1 MNQQIVNLR
10 GLAILLVVLGHSIII
25 YDSTFDLLTTD
36 VQMPLFETVKH
47 IVSFVQMKLFI
58 SISGFLLAYKC
69 LKPKGLNRGGN
80 ALSRIRQSGC

>member
-25 YDSTFDLLTTD
+25 YDSTFGLLTTD

-69 LKPKGLNRGGN
+69 LKPKDLNRGG
-80 ALSRIRQSGC
+80 ATVCQE

>member
-25 YDSTFDLLTTD
+25 YDSTFDLLTTG

-69 LKPKGLNRGGN
+69 LKPSCLNRGG
-80 ALSRIRQSGC
+80 ATVRQE